1 MLDLQ
6 AISENQGWAI
16 SVVGITTVFTTL
28 IVLSLL
34 ISQLHKVLALWE
46 RRRQIGRALFG
57 NKDNKGKKEETRLSW
72 PAQEAANSF
81 DLLTARAGERLT
93 SLDQLLELA
102 EKRGVVVDQKTL
114 EELTACGR
122 LVQDENGRFIWQCKL

>member
-6 AISENQGWAI
+6 AISDNQGWAI

-34 ISQLHKVLALWE
+34 ISQLHKVLGLWE
-46 RRRQIGRALFG
+46 RRRHIGRALFG
-57 NKDNKGKKEETRLSW
+57 DKDKKSNKEETRLSW

-81 DLLTARAGERLT
+81 DLLAIRTGGGLS

-114 EELTACGR
+114 DELIACGR
-122 LVQDENGRFIWQCKL
+122 LVEDDDGRYIWQCKL

>member
-34 ISQLHKVLALWE
+34 ISQLHKVLGLWE
-46 RRRQIGRALFG
+46 RRRHIGRALLG
-57 NKDNKGKKEETRLSW
+57 DKDRKSKKEGTRLSW

-81 DLLTARAGERLT
+81 DLLAARSAGESS
-93 SLDQLLELA
+93 SLNELLELA
-102 EKRGVVVDQKTL
+102 EKRGVVVEQKAL
-114 EELTACGR
+114 EELIACGR
-122 LVQDENGRFIWQCKL
+122 LVEDEDGRFIWQCKL